1 MRLPGRAPLIG
12 AYVSPRGVVAIEC
25 RRSSGGFE
33 IGRVFDV
40 PLALKSPGEA
50 ADHAVSVLQSA
61 GVVGAHVSV
70 AMRGFGVA
78 HQTLQFPPASDEILG
93 PIIEREV
100 RRLEPH
106 LTDCVVNWLAQPP
119 LDPAGANAPTQRAFL
134 ATAAPAETVQALDNA
149 LRTAGHHLSH
159 LTALPVAIQR
169 VLDQFD
175 SGTGAIVTI
184 ASLPDGGYIGFSL
197 NGGVRLIVEPPLP
210 QDAEHEAAALGEEV
224 ELATMFVRQQ
234 FRGANIDRIVL
245 VGVKESLVDLKAQLA
260 DRMKVPAKQLEA
272 EGLGPAGFVALGAV
286 LDGQAADAQSIGGT
300 SRLRARTRPQSRLE
314 MASYAALLVL
324 ALAGLWT
331 IGETARTVMAKSR
344 LRTAQQRVEQDA
356 FGLAPVRATAD
367 QRRLVRDAIAAVQVV
382 TADRVGLQET
392 LAGIAAVVRP
402 PARLDSLRLSRD
414 DAGWRATLGGVV
426 ESSTN
431 ARAVQSVHDL
441 YRELPQRIRLDSLR
455 LDKLT
460 YADESASESAPIVRF
475 QLSFRVARQ
484 RGN

>member
-1 MRLPGRAPLIG
+1 MKLSGRAPLIG
-12 AYVSPRGVVAIEC
+12 VYVSPRGVVAIEC

-40 PLALKSPGEA
+40 PLTLKSPGEA
-50 ADHAVSVLQSA
+50 ADHIVSVLQSA

-78 HQTLQFPPASDEILG
+78 HQTLQFPPATDEVLG

-119 LDPAGANAPTQRAFL
+119 LDPTGTNAPAQRAFL
-134 ATAAPAETVQALDNA
+134 ATAAPLETVQALENA
-149 LRTAGHHLSH
+149 LRAAGHELSH
-159 LTALPVAIQR
+159 LTALPVAVQR

-210 QDAEHEAAALGEEV
+210 QDAEHEAAAIGEEV

-234 FRGANIDRIVL
+234 FRGAYIDRIVL
-245 VGVKESLVDLKAQLA
+245 VGVKESLVDLKVQLA
-260 DRMKVPAKQLEA
+260 DRMKVSAKQLEA
-272 EGLGPAGFVALGAV
+272 EGLSPAGFVALGAV
-286 LDGQAADAQSIGGT
+286 LDGQTADAQSIGGS
-300 SRLRARTRPQSRLE
+300 SRYRARTRQQSRLE
-314 MASYAALLVL
+314 MASHAALFVL

-331 IGETARTVMAKSR
+331 IGETARTVWAKSQ
-344 LRTAQQRVEQDA
+344 LATAQKRVERDA
-356 FGLAPVRATAD
+356 FGLAPVRATAE
-367 QRRLVRDAIAAVQVV
+367 QRRLVRGAIAAVRVV

-414 DAGWRATLGGVV
+414 DAGWRATLGGAV
-426 ESSTN
+426 ESNTN

-441 YRELPQRIRLDSLR
+441 YRELPQRIPLDSLR

-460 YADESASESAPIVRF
+460 YADSSAADSAPTVRF
-475 QLSFRVARQ
+475 QLSFRVAPPRKD
-484 RGN
+484 